1 MPGERVIEPRPVVT
15 RLAARDRDIAR
26 KDPVSQH
33 REPVTYKTRRLQ
45 PRVEAEPN
53 APQLIRLVRTPF
65 ELEKGYFKRI
75 SMGERAKLEPRERL
89 NVAAELQQ
97 AREAGRRVPFP
108 KPTECHPPITR
119 PARLPLDRWLLG
131 DSSGGSR

>member
-1 MPGERVIEPRPVVT
+1 MSAVVT
-15 RLAARDRDIAR
+15 RVAARDRDIAR

-33 REPVTYKTRRLQ
+33 REPVTYKVRALY
-45 PRVEAEPN
+45 PRVEAAPN

-65 ELEKGYFKRI
+65 ELDKGYFTRV
-75 SMGERAKLEPRERL
+75 SAGERAKLEPRERL

-108 KPTECHPPITR
+108 KPTDCHPPVAR
-119 PARLPLDRWLLG
+119 PARLPLDRWLG
-131 DSSGGSR
+131 TDSSGEGA